1 MCWNVLP
8 VSRRFS
14 RAKNQ
19 SRSFQSR
26 SFQSW
31 SKSSRGGEIR
41 TLLAVYCLRRTRRTT
56 KLVAQSSAQ
65 SLIQVFRKKELL
77 FRIFLFKTSTE
88 KLDETQHRENFY
100 SFRPVFLS
108 TMTSLLSVDHRSLPE
123 VDGSIMWTGRAPT
136 VEES

>member
-65 SLIQVFRKKELL
+65 SLPQAFRKKELL
-77 FRIFLFKTSTE
+77 FRVFLFKTSTE
-88 KLDETQHRENFY
+88 KLDETQEKPALFFQACFCVHDALC
-100 SFRPVFLS
+100 SFGRPQILTRSRRSS
-108 TMTSLLSVDHRSLPE
+108 T
-123 VDGSIMWTGRAPT
+123 WKGRAP
-136 VEES
+136 S